1 MNTFGKDRCRHTDEQ
16 TNRQLDKPKGIQTKT
31 FRKQCILWTNKW
43 DFRQTLIEKRYTVS
57 LKDKKM

>member
-31 FRKQCILWTNKW
+31 FRKQCILWTNK
-43 DFRQTLIEKRYTVS
+43 
-57 LKDKKM
+57 